1 MASGHCLLATTTTKN
16 GVPSALAPALWT
28 CATGATANH
37 VSANTRQPQ
46 TTLAPAMGRE
56 GDVIVGPIFA
66 SWPCTASAFGWSA
79 GRSKTFT
86 VVYFTSTIQIGYTV
100 GLMHLFMPS
109 D

>member
-66 SWPCTASAFGWSA
+66 SWPCTATLGE
-79 GRSKTFT
+79 T
-86 VVYFTSTIQIGYTV
+86 VIPERCQCGGNAALTRFES
-100 GLMHLFMPS
+100 
-109 D
+109 